1 METEYHSSSYQV
13 EELKA
18 NETKLLRQLAELEQ
32 QKQEL
37 NDLRMKDLDMQLTL
51 QDRYDQV
58 VTGDTFYYKPLSKAK
73 GFFNQKNQRKN
84 VFLGL
89 SCL

>member
-18 NETKLLRQLAELEQ
+18 NETKLLRQLAESEQ

-51 QDRYDQV
+51 QDRYD
-58 VTGDTFYYKPLSKAK
+58 
-73 GFFNQKNQRKN
+73 
-84 VFLGL
+84 
-89 SCL
+89 

>member
-1 METEYHSSSYQV
+1 LFPEQLQSARLSKMETEYHSSSYQV

-18 NETKLLRQLAELEQ
+18 NETKLLRQLAESEQ

-51 QDRYDQV
+51 QDRYD
-58 VTGDTFYYKPLSKAK
+58 
-73 GFFNQKNQRKN
+73 
-84 VFLGL
+84 
-89 SCL
+89 